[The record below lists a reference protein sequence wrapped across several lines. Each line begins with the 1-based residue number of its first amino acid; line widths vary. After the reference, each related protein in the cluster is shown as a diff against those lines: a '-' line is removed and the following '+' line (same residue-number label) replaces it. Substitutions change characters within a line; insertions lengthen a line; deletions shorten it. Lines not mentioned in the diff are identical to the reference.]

1 MINSD
6 RGINPVAMTVM
17 SGFNIG
23 EAGGSNQRPPV
34 VKSCTLP
41 TELRGSTKKNRPKI
55 HCHRSNGAITNCNN
69 IVSIRLGK
77 I

>member
-1 MINSD
+1 MVNSD
-6 RGINPVAMTVM
+6 RGINPVAMTVIP
-17 SGFNIG
+17 GINIG

-41 TELRGSTKKNRPKI
+41 TELRGSTKKNRTKI
-55 HCHRSNGAITNCNN
+55 HCHSSNGAITSCNN
-69 IVSIRLGK
+69 IVSLRLGK

>member
-1 MINSD
+1 MVNSD

-17 SGFNIG
+17 PGINIG

-41 TELRGSTKKNRPKI
+41 TELRGSTKKRK
-55 HCHRSNGAITNCNN
+55 TNKNTLPQLKRRHN
-69 IVSIRLGK
+69 KL
-77 I
+77 

>member
-41 TELRGSTKKNRPKI
+41 TELRGSTNKI
-55 HCHRSNGAITNCNN
+55 GQKYTATAQTAP
-69 IVSIRLGK
+69 
-77 I
+77 

>member
-1 MINSD
+1 MVNSD

-17 SGFNIG
+17 PGINIG

-41 TELRGSTKKNRPKI
+41 TELRGSTKTNKNTLPQLKRRHNK
-55 HCHRSNGAITNCNN
+55 
-69 IVSIRLGK
+69 L
-77 I
+77 

>member
-34 VKSCTLP
+34 VKSSTLP
-41 TELRGSTKKNRPKI
+41 TELRGSTKKKKI
-55 HCHRSNGAITNCNN
+55 GQKYTATAQTAP
-69 IVSIRLGK
+69 
-77 I
+77 